1 MSKIKKNS
9 DLSMFWPDFGEE
21 RISGGS
27 LISLWAVAGIG
38 GSVRVPAHHLD
49 PRTGLVA
56 RWWGAAPTYFASYF
70 PAGLPPPLILEP
82 ASGEWL
88 TGRWV
93 GRTSMG
99 NCDIGCDGACDSLC
113 LTHVVV
119 VARVTVL

>member
-1 MSKIKKNS
+1 
-9 DLSMFWPDFGEE
+9 MFWPDFGEE

-38 GSVRVPAHHLD
+38 GSVRVRRAP
-49 PRTGLVA
+49 PRSQN
-56 RWWGAAPTYFASYF
+56 WSCGAVVGSGSNVFRQLFSSRAPTPTY
-70 PAGLPPPLILEP
+70 LEP

-88 TGRWV
+88 TGRLV
-93 GRTSMG
+93 GRTSMC
-99 NCDIGCDGACDSLC
+99 NCDIGCDGACDSLF

>member
-49 PRTGLVA
+49 PRTGLG
-56 RWWGAAPTYFASYF
+56 GAVVGSGSNVFRQLFSSRAPTPTYFR
-70 PAGLPPPLILEP
+70 AGFRRVADRALG
-82 ASGEWL
+82 GEDQH
-88 TGRWV
+88 GQV
-93 GRTSMG
+93 
-99 NCDIGCDGACDSLC
+99 
-113 LTHVVV
+113 
-119 VARVTVL
+119 

>member
-49 PRTGLVA
+49 PRTGLG
-56 RWWGAAPTYFASYF
+56 GAARERPQRISPVIFQPGSHPHLF
-70 PAGLPPPLILEP
+70 
-82 ASGEWL
+82 
-88 TGRWV
+88 
-93 GRTSMG
+93 
-99 NCDIGCDGACDSLC
+99 
-113 LTHVVV
+113 
-119 VARVTVL
+119 

>member
-1 MSKIKKNS
+1 
-9 DLSMFWPDFGEE
+9 MFWRGAHIRWKPYILVGS
-21 RISGGS
+21 SGHRRVS
-27 LISLWAVAGIG
+27 AGA
-38 GSVRVPAHHLD
+38 SAP
-49 PRTGLVA
+49 PRSQNWS
-56 RWWGAAPTYFASYF
+56 WWRGQGAAPTYFASYF

-99 NCDIGCDGACDSLC
+99 KCDSGCDGACDSLC